1 MKKVR
6 RLCMYP
12 NKDITPRMHLLYECH
27 GKNGTTA
34 STMLWFLEPPVKG
47 MEVYGIN
54 ANSHYSPYMKGHAF
68 RYVIFSPYIID
79 DIYDNGYVIC
89 HSC

>member
-12 NKDITPRMHLLYECH
+12 NKDSEPKMHTLYECH
-27 GKNGTTA
+27 GKSGTTA
-34 STMLWFLEPPVKG
+34 STVLWFLEPPVKG
-47 MEVYGIN
+47 MEVYGID

-68 RYVIFSPYIID
+68 RYATFSRYNID
-79 DIYDNGYVIC
+79 DVYSNGYVIC
-89 HSC
+89 HLN

>member
-6 RLCMYP
+6 RLCIYP
-12 NKDITPRMHLLYECH
+12 NKAITPKMHLLYECN

-34 STMLWFLEPPVKG
+34 STVLWFLELPVKG
-47 MEVYGIN
+47 TTVYGID

-89 HSC
+89 HLC